1 MMAKVKS
8 NRVTDLFPEGLA
20 SNKTSAH
27 KSKHRGP
34 PNRMNDLTYRDWM
47 KFQKSFFWHK
57 SDAHLYSEL
66 IQFFTKELLP
76 DNSPSRSLIRG
87 TLTRDALELDDRRK
101 IDVGSTLSGNELAN
115 SNAICGT
122 TERPNCVYDFVVL
135 DLRDSLRDRVS
146 IVKFLKDGAQTF
158 FNELRKLL
166 VPDKYCV
173 ILVPACAGIGKPFPI
188 AWAFA
193 DAGRSVMRLRDEK
206 IALSKDNCRNIFYC
220 TIFQNNKDERQP
232 TELNP
237 ESLVVSDRLT
247 KFKTWIIPKPPP
259 RKKNELLHPAKFP
272 ETLVQEF
279 IEFFTEPG
287 NTVLDPMAGTGS
299 TIIAALRSGRNAVGV
314 ELIEQW
320 VEIAQDRINR
330 EFQPTLFDSIDKP
343 AEGRIIC
350 ADAKDTNLIS
360 DIVDESI
367 DYLITSP
374 PYWSILR
381 NPGSENQRA
390 RRMKKLSLVYSDND
404 NDLGNVQDYDDFLNL
419 LSDIYVSTARV
430 LKPGAVMTV
439 IVKNVKRNHVVYP
452 LAWDLVAKLCTRE
465 GKFEYLGDTLWCQD
479 DIGLKPFGVGIVWVS
494 NIVHQYCLHFRR
506 R

>member
-1 MMAKVKS
+1 
-8 NRVTDLFPEGLA
+8 
-20 SNKTSAH
+20 
-27 KSKHRGP
+27 
-34 PNRMNDLTYRDWM
+34 
-47 KFQKSFFWHK
+47 
-57 SDAHLYSEL
+57 
-66 IQFFTKELLP
+66 
-76 DNSPSRSLIRG
+76 
-87 TLTRDALELDDRRK
+87 
-101 IDVGSTLSGNELAN
+101 
-115 SNAICGT
+115 
-122 TERPNCVYDFVVL
+122 
-135 DLRDSLRDRVS
+135 
-146 IVKFLKDGAQTF
+146 
-158 FNELRKLL
+158 
-166 VPDKYCV
+166 
-173 ILVPACAGIGKPFPI
+173 
-188 AWAFA
+188 
-193 DAGRSVMRLRDEK
+193 MRLRDEK

-259 RKKNELLHPAKFP
+259 RKKNEVLHPAKFP

-367 DYLITSP
+367 DYLITKST
-374 PYWSILR
+374 L
-381 NPGSENQRA
+381 
-390 RRMKKLSLVYSDND
+390 LV
-404 NDLGNVQDYDDFLNL
+404 
-419 LSDIYVSTARV
+419 DIEKSR
-430 LKPGAVMTV
+430 
-439 IVKNVKRNHVVYP
+439 
-452 LAWDLVAKLCTRE
+452 
-465 GKFEYLGDTLWCQD
+465 
-479 DIGLKPFGVGIVWVS
+479 
-494 NIVHQYCLHFRR
+494 
-506 R
+506 